1 MAKKEADSSGV
12 RMQKAIAM
20 GQKPNTGSGSG
31 KPTPMKKGGKSKP
44 NC

>member
-1 MAKKEADSSGV
+1 MAKKEPDAGGI
-12 RMQKAIAM
+12 RMQKQIAM
-20 GQKPNTGSGSG
+20 GKKPSTGSGSG

>member
-1 MAKKEADSSGV
+1 MAKKGPDASGV

-20 GQKPNTGSGSG
+20 GKKPSTGSGSG
-31 KPTPMKKGGKSKP
+31 VKTPMKKGGKAKP